1 MSSNPQEN
9 YPINTDYIINTKEK
23 REEKREERNEKKKK
37 IFFLIFIIQIIRQLW
52 WIGIWGI
59 LNTLISQYMKTFK
72 QKMLSYGLLTLIA
85 LIAIIIHNDL
95 NFEII

>member
-37 IFFLIFIIQIIRQLW
+37 IFFF
-52 WIGIWGI
+52 
-59 LNTLISQYMKTFK
+59 
-72 QKMLSYGLLTLIA
+72 
-85 LIAIIIHNDL
+85 
-95 NFEII
+95 NFHYTDY